1 MKKICVDSAMADELA
16 GFVAD
21 EGIGLGVVTEQ
32 GGDVTV
38 AMCHDRRQSDL
49 ETIYSGGWVACEAGR
64 ALAGKL
70 QITVGQ
76 MGRLLNYLDVK
87 IRKCELGCF

>member
-1 MKKICVDSAMADELA
+1 MKKICVDAAMADKLA

-21 EGIGLGVVTEQ
+21 EGIGLGIVIE

-38 AMCHDRRQSDL
+38 TACEDQRQSDL
-49 ETIYSGGWVACEAGR
+49 ETIYSGGWVGCEMGR

-70 QITVGQ
+70 RITAGQ
-76 MGRLLNYLDVK
+76 MGKLLNYLDVK